1 MVDKYNPG
9 SRSDHGANV
18 HGFILI
24 SSLYPNHTTILIIF
38 HYIPLYPIIS
48 HYIPWYPIISHYI
61 YISHYIPWYPMISH
75 YIPLYPIISLYP
87 IYPCFMLIMLL
98 FKSPFLTVKKSRL
111 LTAASRSFRPI
122 SSTSCSLVS
131 TSNADVWSVVR
142 LWPFETWGS

>member
-38 HYIPLYPIIS
+38 HYIPL
-48 HYIPWYPIISHYI
+48 YPIISHYI

-98 FKSPFLTVKKSRL
+98 FKSPFLTVKNPGSWQRL
-111 LTAASRSFRPI
+111 LGLSGPYLQRPVPLWAPQMR
-122 SSTSCSLVS
+122 TSGLSLGF
-131 TSNADVWSVVR
+131 DR
-142 LWPFETWGS
+142 LKHGEVKWEIFIGI